1 MFSVLAPYL
10 VAHVKPEEF
19 TPNSSGSWRAKLSK
33 LGIKKN
39 HKDMSGGLPM
49 HAADVSDKST
59 EEKKNVGKV
68 SVKKIAAD
76 RVQGWS
82 AAMAS
87 TVHDDERQYEP
98 LP

>member
-1 MFSVLAPYL
+1 
-10 VAHVKPEEF
+10 VKPEEF

-39 HKDMSGGLPM
+39 RKNLSGDLPM
-49 HAADVSDKST
+49 HTDDVSDKPM
-59 EEKKNVGKV
+59 EAKKNAGIVG
-68 SVKKIAAD
+68 VKKIAAD